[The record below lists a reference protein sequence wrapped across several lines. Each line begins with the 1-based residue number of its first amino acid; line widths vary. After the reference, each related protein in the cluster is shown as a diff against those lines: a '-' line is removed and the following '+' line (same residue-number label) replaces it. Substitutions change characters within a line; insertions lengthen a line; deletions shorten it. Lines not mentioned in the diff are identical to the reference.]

1 MDDKTKELKRIDD
14 IDLDEDYEPT
24 KKIDDLTRIE
34 DELDNEYV
42 DDEDYIE
49 DEESDEEES
58 DEDLE
63 EDNYDDEE
71 DDDNNKSK
79 SNKKHNK
86 IKHNKTNK
94 SHNKEKNYELDDSDN
109 KKEKDKN
116 KDKKKSNKKKIIIIS
131 VLSLILII
139 LIVVAVFLLL
149 NKNNK
154 KDEPN
159 RSEYYKAIEKEL
171 DNKTLGK
178 KFDKALEKNNIDTAS
193 VKVISIDIDSDNKQD
208 LVAYAEDSSKKYI
221 LNFDVSSNVTYE
233 DSYQVTSSSSFGYA
247 YSKEDKT
254 TYYYTEYNGQY
265 TVISDTKKIMSKE
278 EFEENYYIVT
288 NKYDNSDI
296 LSDSIDYDL
305 DDDLDIEEL
314 ENNKITKKGLLE
326 SNDLTTKSIEE
337 KASKYFTDKQE
348 EKERLA
354 KEQEEKEKQEAEE
367 RKKNAGFTVGNY
379 TLKYGKYVGTLDN
392 LKETIV
398 LNYDRTAT
406 YDDSNGR
413 TYTCTWSVGT
423 AWDGQDADSAVEA
436 PAVNITCNGA
446 SVSLFAMSNK
456 TLRDTDLWAYNY
468 VG

>member
-1 MDDKTKELKRIDD
+1 MDDKTKELKKFDD

-34 DELDNEYV
+34 DELDNEYAE
-42 DDEDYIE
+42 DEDYIE
-49 DEESDEEES
+49 DEEP
-58 DEDLE
+58 E
-63 EDNYDDEE
+63 EDNYDEDIEE
-71 DDDNNKSK
+71 AEEVEENNKSK
-79 SNKKHNK
+79 HKP
-86 IKHNKTNK
+86 NKTK
-94 SHNKEKNYELDDSDN
+94 HKHHSHNKEKNYELDDSDN

-139 LIVVAVFLLL
+139 LIVVAVFLFL

-326 SNDLTTKSIEE
+326 SNDLTTSSVEE

-379 TLKYGKYVGTLDN
+379 TLKYGKYVGTLDDM
-392 LKETIV
+392 KETIV

-413 TYTCTWSVGT
+413 AFTCTWSVGT

>member
-1 MDDKTKELKRIDD
+1 MDDKTKELKKFDD

-34 DELDNEYV
+34 DELDNEYAE
-42 DDEDYIE
+42 DEDYIE
-49 DEESDEEES
+49 DEEP
-58 DEDLE
+58 E
-63 EDNYDDEE
+63 EDNYDEDIEE
-71 DDDNNKSK
+71 AEEVEENNKSK
-79 SNKKHNK
+79 HKP
-86 IKHNKTNK
+86 NKTK
-94 SHNKEKNYELDDSDN
+94 HKHHSHNKEKNYELDDSDN

-139 LIVVAVFLLL
+139 LIVVAVFLFL

-326 SNDLTTKSIEE
+326 SNDLTTSSIEE

-379 TLKYGKYVGTLDN
+379 TLKYGKYVGTLDEM
-392 LKETIV
+392 KETIV

-413 TYTCTWSVGT
+413 AFTCTWSVGT

-446 SVSLFAMSNK
+446 SISLFAMSNK

>member
-1 MDDKTKELKRIDD
+1 MDDKTKELQTIDD

-63 EDNYDDEE
+63 EDEE
-71 DDDNNKSK
+71 VEENNKSK
-79 SNKKHNK
+79 HKP
-86 IKHNKTNK
+86 NKTK
-94 SHNKEKNYELDDSDN
+94 HKHHSHNKEENYDKEDNYDN
-109 KKEKDKN
+109 KKEKDKD

-154 KDEPN
+154 KDEPT

-178 KFDKALEKNNIDTAS
+178 KFDKALEKNNIDTAN

-326 SNDLTTKSIEE
+326 SNDLTTSSVEE

-413 TYTCTWSVGT
+413 TYTCTWSIGT

-436 PAVNITCNGA
+436 PAVNLTCNGA

>member
-1 MDDKTKELKRIDD
+1 MDDKTKELKKIDD

-34 DELDNEYV
+34 DELDNEYAE
-42 DDEDYIE
+42 DEDYIE
-49 DEESDEEES
+49 DEEP
-58 DEDLE
+58 E
-63 EDNYDDEE
+63 EDNYDEDIEE
-71 DDDNNKSK
+71 AEEVEENNKSK
-79 SNKKHNK
+79 HKP
-86 IKHNKTNK
+86 NKTK
-94 SHNKEKNYELDDSDN
+94 HKHHSHNKEKNYELDDSDN

-139 LIVVAVFLLL
+139 LIVVAVFLFL

-233 DSYQVTSSSSFGYA
+233 ESYQVTSSSSFGYA

-326 SNDLTTKSIEE
+326 SNDLTTSSVEE

-379 TLKYGKYVGTLDN
+379 TLKYGKYVGTLDDM
-392 LKETIV
+392 KETIV

-413 TYTCTWSVGT
+413 AFTCTWSVGT

-446 SVSLFAMSNK
+446 SISLFAMSNK

>member
-1 MDDKTKELKRIDD
+1 MDDKTKELQTIDD

-63 EDNYDDEE
+63 EDEE
-71 DDDNNKSK
+71 VEENNKSK
-79 SNKKHNK
+79 HKP
-86 IKHNKTNK
+86 NKTK
-94 SHNKEKNYELDDSDN
+94 HKHHSHNKEENYDKEDNYDN
-109 KKEKDKN
+109 KKGKDKN

-154 KDEPN
+154 KDEPT

-178 KFDKALEKNNIDTAS
+178 KFDKALEKNNIDTAN

-326 SNDLTTKSIEE
+326 SNDLTTSSVEE

-413 TYTCTWSVGT
+413 TYTCTWSIGT
-423 AWDGQDADSAVEA
+423 ARDGQDADSAVEA
-436 PAVNITCNGA
+436 PAVNLTCNGA